1 MQSESAPRSAASLT
15 GWPWWAQ
22 GGPITQVEQ
31 EEMAAILSEAK
42 ADAQKS
48 GVVLSTSLVT
58 MEYSDFLSRYP

>member
-1 MQSESAPRSAASLT
+1 
-15 GWPWWAQ
+15 
-22 GGPITQVEQ
+22 
-31 EEMAAILSEAK
+31 MAAILSKAK